1 VLYYDGCEN
10 CTKQRRKILPNVLGI
25 APARAHALLLQRQ
38 SHFAPQNKGEK
49 SSAPAKAVAFCS
61 AKQGGFMKIT
71 TKQITTTAVLL
82 AICIVSQFFKNT
94 SVYITGPIINA
105 CLIIAALGAGM
116 ACGIILSVITPVT
129 SFLITGSPI
138 MSAIPAI
145 IPCVMIGNII
155 LVVAV
160 SLIAKKIKGN
170 AGLIAGMA
178 AGSIVKALFMGVVIA
193 LVLIPS
199 LLPEAMVPKMAV
211 FQTTFSVTQLITAVI
226 GSVLAFIIWIPL
238 KKVIAEQN

>member
-10 CTKQRRKILPNVLGI
+10 CTKQRRKILCS
-25 APARAHALLLQRQ
+25 PAG
-38 SHFAPQNKGEK
+38 SHFPSENKGGK

>member
-1 VLYYDGCEN
+1 
-10 CTKQRRKILPNVLGI
+10 
-25 APARAHALLLQRQ
+25 
-38 SHFAPQNKGEK
+38 
-49 SSAPAKAVAFCS
+49 
-61 AKQGGFMKIT
+61 MKIT

-211 FQTTFSVTQLITAVI
+211 FQTTFSVTQLITAAI
-226 GSVLAFIIWIPL
+226 GSVLGFVIWIPL

>member
-1 VLYYDGCEN
+1 
-10 CTKQRRKILPNVLGI
+10 
-25 APARAHALLLQRQ
+25 
-38 SHFAPQNKGEK
+38 
-49 SSAPAKAVAFCS
+49 
-61 AKQGGFMKIT
+61 MKIT

-178 AGSIVKALFMGVVIA
+178 AGSIVKALFMGA
-193 LVLIPS
+193 LPTRS
-199 LLPEAMVPKMAV
+199 
-211 FQTTFSVTQLITAVI
+211 TN
-226 GSVLAFIIWIPL
+226 L
-238 KKVIAEQN
+238 KKK